1 MLLAH
6 FNKSCEERAYN
17 GTFALLFH
25 EIVHKNA
32 RLRQSVVHG
41 TPRAKDSRMVGVA
54 SEEF

>member
-32 RLRQSVVHG
+32 RLRKSVVHG

>member
-6 FNKSCEERAYN
+6 FNKSCEECAYN

-25 EIVHKNA
+25 EIVHKND
-32 RLRQSVVHG
+32 RLRKSVVHG
-41 TPRAKDSRMVGVA
+41 TPRAKDFWMVGVA